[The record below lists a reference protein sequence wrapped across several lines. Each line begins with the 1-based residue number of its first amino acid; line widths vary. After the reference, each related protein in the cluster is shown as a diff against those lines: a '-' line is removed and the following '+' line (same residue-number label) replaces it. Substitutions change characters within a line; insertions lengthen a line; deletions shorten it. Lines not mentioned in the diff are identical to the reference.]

1 MCGNRKADGRKMIK
15 TKHWRFGGQFL
26 AVYDL
31 PKGERAETAR
41 RGYFHICDNRP
52 TMCLEEIDICRRF
65 ELWDEGKLVRVI
77 ESRPATAADLAPELG
92 TELAAEGGINH

>member
-1 MCGNRKADGRKMIK
+1 MIK

-31 PKGERAETAR
+31 PKGERPESAR

-77 ESRPATAADLAPELG
+77 ESRPATAADLAPEV
-92 TELAAEGGINH
+92 EKV